1 MIVNKLIVP
10 TVVKNIVAAAT
21 TRSSAVAS
29 RSFGSLIT
37 INHRCDLGMCR
48 FDVVDAAAAGDG
60 TINRTMTTMSFVT
73 SSEQQLQQ
81 HKPFSPKLST
91 TDNNNQ
97 QSAITTTPRI
107 SSTIVALM
115 DYGTKTQRN
124 GNDTDYTAA
133 ADRSWEAWNKSMR
146 LKERWIV
153 QGGTKE
159 GSVPLESLCM

>member
-1 MIVNKLIVP
+1 MIVNKLSVP

-21 TRSSAVAS
+21 TRSSATAS

-37 INHRCDLGMCR
+37 TNRRCDLGMCR
-48 FDVVDAAAAGDG
+48 FDVVDAAAGDE

-81 HKPFSPKLST
+81 HKPVSPNLST
-91 TDNNNQ
+91 TDDDNQ

-115 DYGTKTQRN
+115 EYGTKTQRN

-146 LKERWIV
+146 LKERWLV

>member
-1 MIVNKLIVP
+1 M
-10 TVVKNIVAAAT
+10 
-21 TRSSAVAS
+21 
-29 RSFGSLIT
+29 G
-37 INHRCDLGMCR
+37 
-48 FDVVDAAAAGDG
+48 
-60 TINRTMTTMSFVT
+60 TMSFVT

-81 HKPFSPKLST
+81 HKPVSPNLST
-91 TDNNNQ
+91 TDDDNQ

-115 DYGTKTQRN
+115 EYGTKTQRN

-146 LKERWIV
+146 LKERWLV